1 MTTLMFQWVYVLPI
15 WLMPIV
21 FVGAFAAFGAAGL
34 WAGRSLARR
43 LFGEERHWAEVI
55 SLTLHLATI
64 FYSLLLALLA
74 VAAYEGY
81 SETQRAVS
89 REAATLG
96 VLYRDISGFPEPVRS
111 NLQEELRDYTR
122 YVVDEA
128 WPQQQRGIVPRE
140 GVARTTEF
148 QNTLLTYR
156 PTEGERA
163 LTEATIAQFN
173 EFADARRARL
183 DAVTDRLPD
192 LLWAVLT
199 VGILISI
206 ALVWF
211 LPVESVKAHLFLAVA
226 YALLS
231 SLVLALVVAMDNPFR
246 GAFSVSSEDF
256 ELLLRTLMAPN
267 FQQ

>member
-1 MTTLMFQWVYVLPI
+1 
-15 WLMPIV
+15 MPII

-34 WAGRSLARR
+34 WAGRAMAQR
-43 LFGEERHWAEVI
+43 LFGEERHWAEVLT
-55 SLTLHLATI
+55 LTLHLATI

-74 VAAYEGY
+74 VAAYESY
-81 SETQRAVS
+81 SETQRTVS
-89 REAATLG
+89 REATTLS
-96 VLYRDISGFPEPVRS
+96 VLYRDVSGFSEPTRS
-111 NLQEELRDYTR
+111 TLQQELKDYTH
-122 YVVDEA
+122 YAVDEA
-128 WPQQQRGIVPRE
+128 WPEQQRGVVPRE

-148 QNTLLTYR
+148 QNTLLAYK
-156 PTEGERA
+156 PAEGDRA
-163 LTEATIAQFN
+163 LTEAAIAQFN
-173 EFADARRARL
+173 NFADARRDRL

-211 LPVESVKAHLFLAVA
+211 LPVESVKAHLFITVA
-226 YALLS
+226 YAVLS

-256 ELLLRTLMAPN
+256 QLLLRTLMASDTR
-267 FQQ
+267 Q